1 MRRGV
6 IFFTV
11 GLALIL
17 LSLRF
22 YFYLSGSLVSD
33 NSNIVFEGRLFSQVK
48 TNRNYQSFSINYNG
62 QKIFIN
68 LPLYPRLAYGD
79 KVKIEGVTERKMLD
93 RGEIWVMQGP
103 KVEFLEEKFSIL
115 RPIYNFRAKVVKVYK
130 SYLPPDEASLLLG
143 IVFGI
148 KESFSETFY
157 EDLRKAGVLHV
168 IAASGMNVSMLGALL
183 G

>member
-22 YFYLSGSLVSD
+22 YFYLSGPLVSD

-48 TNRNYQSFSINYNG
+48 TSRNYQSFSISHNG
-62 QKIFIN
+62 QRIFIN
-68 LPLYPRLAYGD
+68 LSLYPRLAYGD

-93 RGEIWVMQGP
+93 RGEIWVMQSP
-103 KVEFLEEKFSIL
+103 KAELLKENFSIL

-130 SYLPPDEASLLLG
+130 SYLPPD
-143 IVFGI
+143 
-148 KESFSETFY
+148 
-157 EDLRKAGVLHV
+157 
-168 IAASGMNVSMLGALL
+168 
-183 G
+183 